1 MVVVRTKR
9 NIRRNN
15 IMGLISLIKN
25 VAGTITGTI
34 GDEIRDQY
42 LEFFTCDSL
51 GDNILVKKGANRM
64 QKGRNVGSSEIISQ
78 GSVIAV
84 PEGTALLL
92 VDGGQIVDF
101 TMVAGYYR
109 WDSSTSPSVF
119 APGGFGENIK
129 KTVVDAWTRMKQ
141 GGELSKQQRVYF
153 VNLLEI
159 RNQNFGTPSPVSYED
174 PAYLTVYIRLNGT
187 FSYRIQDP
195 VTFFRN
201 ISGNIADVYT
211 NDDFMGTPS
220 KPLQPRLEFLDHITE
235 ALNKCC
241 IPTNERPAI
250 KFSQLPAHQ
259 GEFRNYMAEV
269 LDQDWLQTRGVVVQA
284 VAIGSVTPDDET
296 RARIQDI
303 QTNQI
308 YGRDQA
314 ALGAYGT
321 RGIADGIKAA
331 GSNEAG
337 AGSAGA
343 GIGMLGAAAL
353 TMANTGMM
361 GGNPMMGGAGA
372 MGAGAAMGAAGAAAA
387 PAGWT
392 CSCGQAGNQGNFCMG
407 CGAQKPAPAAPAAAG
422 WTCSC
427 GQTGNQGNFCQGC
440 GAKKPAPVTC
450 PKCGWQPAAG
460 QSSKFCPECGT
471 QLQ

>member
-1 MVVVRTKR
+1 
-9 NIRRNN
+9 
-15 IMGLISLIKN
+15 MGLISLIKN
-25 VAGTITGTI
+25 VAGTVTGTI

-51 GDNILVKKGANRM
+51 GDNILVRKGANRM

-153 VNLLEI
+153 VNLLEL
-159 RNQNFGTPSPVSYED
+159 RNQNFGTPSPVPYED

-201 ISGNIADVYT
+201 ISGNIPDVYT
-211 NDDFMGTPS
+211 NDDFMGTPA

-235 ALNKCC
+235 ALNKCS
-241 IPTNERPAI
+241 INTPESPAI

-259 GEFRNYMAEV
+259 GEFRNYMAEC

-296 RARIQDI
+296 RQRIQDI

-308 YGRDQA
+308 YGANGA
-314 ALGAYGT
+314 ALNAYQT
-321 RGIADGIKAA
+321 RGVTDGIKAA

-337 AGSAGA
+337 AGGAGA
-343 GIGMLGAAAL
+343 GIGMLGVAAM
-353 TMANTGMM
+353 TMANNGML
-361 GGNPMMGGAGA
+361 GGNQAAAAGVGAV
-372 MGAGAAMGAAGAAAA
+372 GAGAAVGAAGAAAA

-392 CSCGQAGNQGNFCMG
+392 CSCGQAGNQGNFCMN
-407 CGAQKPAPAAPAAAG
+407 CGAGKPAPAAPAAAG

-427 GQTGNQGNFCQGC
+427 GQAGNQGNFCMNC
-440 GAKKPAPVTC
+440 GSAKPAPAVC
-450 PKCGWQPAAG
+450 PKCGWQPAPG
-460 QSSKFCPECGT
+460 QTSKFCPECGT
-471 QLQ
+471 QIQ

>member
-1 MVVVRTKR
+1 
-9 NIRRNN
+9 
-15 IMGLISLIKN
+15 MGLISLIKN
-25 VAGTITGTI
+25 VAGSVIGSI
-34 GDEIRDQY
+34 GDEIKDQY

-51 GDNILVKKGANRM
+51 GDNILVKKGANRI
-64 QKGRNVGSSEIISQ
+64 QKGRNVGNTEIISQ

-101 TMVAGYYR
+101 TMVAGYYQ

-129 KTVVDAWTRMKQ
+129 KSVVDAWTRMKQ

-174 PAYLTVYIRLNGT
+174 PAYMTVYIRLNGT

-195 VTFFRN
+195 ITFFRN

-211 NDDFMGTPS
+211 NDDFMGSPS

-235 ALNKCC
+235 ALNKCSLG
-241 IPTNERPAI
+241 PNAI
-250 KFSQLPAHQ
+250 KFSQLPSHQ

-269 LDQDWLQTRGVVVQA
+269 LDEDWLQTRGVVVQA

-296 RARIQDI
+296 RQRIQSI
-303 QTNQI
+303 QTEQI

-314 ALGAYGT
+314 ALNSYKV
-321 RGIADGIKAA
+321 RGVTDGIRAA

-343 GIGMLGAAAL
+343 GIGMLGMAAM
-353 TMANTGMM
+353 TMANNGIM
-361 GGNPMMGGAGA
+361 GAPMGGAPMAGGA
-372 MGAGAAMGAAGAAAA
+372 VMGGAAMGAAGAAA
-387 PAGWT
+387 GWT
-392 CSCGQAGNQGNFCMG
+392 CTCGQGGNQGKFCSN
-407 CGAQKPAPAAPAAAG
+407 CGNPMPAPAAPAAAG

-427 GQTGNQGNFCQGC
+427 GQAGNQGKFCQNC
-440 GAKKPAPVTC
+440 GSPMPAPVAC

>member
-1 MVVVRTKR
+1 
-9 NIRRNN
+9 
-15 IMGLISLIKN
+15 MGLISLIKN

-51 GDNILVKKGANRM
+51 GDNILVKKGANRI

-174 PAYLTVYIRLNGT
+174 PAYMTVYIRLNGT

-195 VTFFRN
+195 ITFFRN

-211 NDDFMGTPS
+211 NDDFMGSPS

-235 ALNKCC
+235 ALNKCSLG
-241 IPTNERPAI
+241 PNAI

-296 RARIQDI
+296 RQRIQSI
-303 QTNQI
+303 QTEQI
-308 YGRDQA
+308 
-314 ALGAYGT
+314 
-321 RGIADGIKAA
+321 
-331 GSNEAG
+331 
-337 AGSAGA
+337 
-343 GIGMLGAAAL
+343 
-353 TMANTGMM
+353 
-361 GGNPMMGGAGA
+361 
-372 MGAGAAMGAAGAAAA
+372 
-387 PAGWT
+387 
-392 CSCGQAGNQGNFCMG
+392 
-407 CGAQKPAPAAPAAAG
+407 
-422 WTCSC
+422 
-427 GQTGNQGNFCQGC
+427 
-440 GAKKPAPVTC
+440 
-450 PKCGWQPAAG
+450 
-460 QSSKFCPECGT
+460 
-471 QLQ
+471 

>member
-1 MVVVRTKR
+1 
-9 NIRRNN
+9 
-15 IMGLISLIKN
+15 
-25 VAGTITGTI
+25 
-34 GDEIRDQY
+34 
-42 LEFFTCDSL
+42 
-51 GDNILVKKGANRM
+51 
-64 QKGRNVGSSEIISQ
+64 
-78 GSVIAV
+78 
-84 PEGTALLL
+84 
-92 VDGGQIVDF
+92 
-101 TMVAGYYR
+101 
-109 WDSSTSPSVF
+109 
-119 APGGFGENIK
+119 
-129 KTVVDAWTRMKQ
+129 MKQ

-159 RNQNFGTPSPVSYED
+159 RNQNFGTPAPVSYED
-174 PAYLTVYIRLNGT
+174 PAYMTVYIRLNGT

-235 ALNKCC
+235 ALNKCS
-241 IPTNERPAI
+241 IDTPDSPAI

-259 GEFRNYMAEV
+259 GQFRNYMAEV

-296 RARIQDI
+296 RQRIQSI
-303 QTNQI
+303 QTEQI

-314 ALGAYGT
+314 ALNAYKG
-321 RGIADGIKAA
+321 RAVADGIRAA

-343 GIGMLGAAAL
+343 GIGMLGVAAM
-353 TMANTGMM
+353 TMANNGVM
-361 GGNPMMGGAGA
+361 GAPMGGAPLGGA
-372 MGAGAAMGAAGAAAA
+372 PVAGAAVGGAAMGAAGAAAA

-392 CSCGQAGNQGNFCMG
+392 CTCGQAGNQGNFCMN
-407 CGAQKPAPAAPAAAG
+407 CGSGKPAPAAPAAAAG

-440 GAKKPAPVTC
+440 GAKKPAPVAC
-450 PKCGWQPAAG
+450 PKCGWQPAPG
-460 QSSKFCPECGT
+460 QTSKFCPECGT

>member
-1 MVVVRTKR
+1 
-9 NIRRNN
+9 
-15 IMGLISLIKN
+15 MGLISLIKN
-25 VAGTITGTI
+25 VAGTVFGTV

-42 LEFFTCDSL
+42 QEFFTCDSL
-51 GDNILVKKGANRM
+51 GDNILVKKGANRV

-78 GSVIAV
+78 GSIIAV

-129 KTVVDAWTRMKQ
+129 KTVVDAWSRMKL

-174 PAYLTVYIRLNGT
+174 PAYMTVYIRLNGT

-201 ISGNIADVYT
+201 IS
-211 NDDFMGTPS
+211 
-220 KPLQPRLEFLDHITE
+220 
-235 ALNKCC
+235 
-241 IPTNERPAI
+241 I

-259 GEFRNYMAEV
+259 GQFRNYMAEV

-296 RARIQDI
+296 RQRIQSI
-303 QTNQI
+303 QTEQI

-314 ALGAYGT
+314 ALNAYKG
-321 RGIADGIKAA
+321 RAVADGIRAA

-343 GIGMLGAAAL
+343 GIGMLGVAAM
-353 TMANTGMM
+353 TMANNGVM
-361 GGNPMMGGAGA
+361 GAPMGGAPLGGA
-372 MGAGAAMGAAGAAAA
+372 PVAGAAVGGAAMGAAGAAAA

-392 CSCGQAGNQGNFCMG
+392 CSCGQAGNQGNFCMN
-407 CGAQKPAPAAPAAAG
+407 CGSA
-422 WTCSC
+422 
-427 GQTGNQGNFCQGC
+427 
-440 GAKKPAPVTC
+440 KPAPVTC
-450 PKCGWQPAAG
+450 PKCGWQPAPG

>member
-1 MVVVRTKR
+1 
-9 NIRRNN
+9 
-15 IMGLISLIKN
+15 MGLISLIKN
-25 VAGTITGTI
+25 VAGTVFGTV
-34 GDEIRDQY
+34 GDEVRDQY
-42 LEFFTCDSL
+42 LELFTCDSL

-159 RNQNFGTPSPVSYED
+159 RNQNFGTPAPVSYED
-174 PAYLTVYIRLNGT
+174 PAYMTDYIRLNGT

-235 ALNKCC
+235 ALNKCS
-241 IPTNERPAI
+241 IDTPDSPAI

-259 GEFRNYMAEV
+259 GQFRNYMAEV

-296 RARIQDI
+296 RQRIQSI
-303 QTNQI
+303 QTEQI

-314 ALGAYGT
+314 ALNAYKG
-321 RGIADGIKAA
+321 RAVADGIRAA

-343 GIGMLGAAAL
+343 GIGMLGVAAM
-353 TMANTGMM
+353 TMANNGVM
-361 GGNPMMGGAGA
+361 GAPMGGAPLGGAPVAGAA
-372 MGAGAAMGAAGAAAA
+372 MGGAAMGAAGAAAA

-392 CSCGQAGNQGNFCMG
+392 CSCGQAGNQGNFCMN
-407 CGAQKPAPAAPAAAG
+407 CGAGKPAPAAPAAAG

-440 GAKKPAPVTC
+440 GAKKPVPVAC
-450 PKCGWQPAAG
+450 PKCGWQPAPG
-460 QSSKFCPECGT
+460 QTSKFCPECGT